1 MRRDAFSA
9 LSTIKNK
16 LDARTIAAYNRKID
30 DTNRKDM
37 LEKYI
42 NAFKVINTKKTE
54 EIITI
59 KKIKQEKKENK
70 EKIQAK
76 DAEFKAN
83 KKELLKQLKE
93 KTYEQKFKTEEKEK
107 RKKHKQAISGLYRQ

>member
-1 MRRDAFSA
+1 MKVYKEILYIYLYYREMNKIIERKKLLDGLRRDAFSA

-54 EIITI
+54 EIITKKKSNRKKRRI
-59 KKIKQEKKENK
+59 KKKYRLKMQSLKRIKKN
-70 EKIQAK
+70 
-76 DAEFKAN
+76 
-83 KKELLKQLKE
+83 
-93 KTYEQKFKTEEKEK
+93 Y
-107 RKKHKQAISGLYRQ
+107 

>member
-1 MRRDAFSA
+1 MDGLRRDAFSA

-16 LDARTIAAYNRKID
+16 LDVRTIAAYNRKID

-59 KKIKQEKKENK
+59 KTIKQEKKENK
-70 EKIQAK
+70 EQTPRLRC
-76 DAEFKAN
+76 FLN
-83 KKELLKQLKE
+83 CVCFRLLKLSN
-93 KTYEQKFKTEEKEK
+93 
-107 RKKHKQAISGLYRQ
+107 RLLSC

>member
-1 MRRDAFSA
+1 MNKIIERKKLLDGLRRDAFSA

-42 NAFKVINTKKTE
+42 NAFKVINTNKTE

-59 KKIKQEKKENK
+59 KKIKQDKKENK
-70 EKIQAK
+70 EKINAK
-76 DAEFKAN
+76 DAEFKVN
-83 KKELLKQLKE
+83 KKELLN
-93 KTYEQKFKTEEKEK
+93 
-107 RKKHKQAISGLYRQ
+107 S